1 MGPREVQ
8 PMNAE
13 TERMLA
19 DLPATLKARGW
30 RFVKSASR
38 MSYGM
43 PPACVAVYLRR
54 FEPDIDD
61 ARWSRLA
68 IYGFVR
74 VTTDEVHGTSWEA
87 ARDDGIARMREIDR
101 SRSAA

>member
-1 MGPREVQ
+1 
-8 PMNAE
+8 MNAE

-19 DLPATLKARGW
+19 DLPAALKARGW

-38 MSYGM
+38 MSYSS

-61 ARWSRLA
+61 ARWSMLTM
-68 IYGFVR
+68 YGFVR
-74 VTTDEVHGTSWEA
+74 VTTDEAGGATWEA
-87 ARDDGIARMREIDR
+87 ARADGIARMLEIDR
-101 SRSAA
+101 SRAPL